1 MNHHCLNLGI
11 LANLFRI
18 HQATYHFHTDDDA
31 MAYRLIGLAARM
43 CLEMGLHRR
52 EALVKSF
59 PNEDQWNEITRIF
72 WAVYSLDRRWS
83 LGTGLPFVIQD
94 EDIDP
99 NLPEPVWHK
108 AFCFLR
114 HGYSANFETG

>member
-1 MNHHCLNLGI
+1 MTSKTSSSLLLLYVTTAIQLEVSNSMELTI
-11 LANLFRI
+11 FQP
-18 HQATYHFHTDDDA
+18 QATYHFHTDDDA

-52 EALVKSF
+52 DALMKSF
-59 PNEDQWNEITRIF
+59 PSEDQWNEATRIF
-72 WAVYSLDRRWS
+72 WTVYSLDRRWS

-99 NLPEPVWHK
+99 NLPEPV
-108 AFCFLR
+108 
-114 HGYSANFETG
+114 